1 MSPFAQS
8 LPFPFPPKLGI
19 SVLLI
24 FHAVGIAGLMS
35 PWADYIR
42 ALTPMHLLLCLV
54 VLMAFQPKYGAEFFA
69 FFLLCFTVGFAAE
82 WIGVHTGYLFGDYA
96 YGDVLGMK
104 VDGIPLLIGVN
115 WYLLSYVTSSFVRR
129 FKWSVWPSA
138 ILGAALMTGIDFLIE
153 PVAIRE
159 GFWHWNSVGIPW
171 TNYACWFLVSLP
183 LQFAAFRW
191 NRENNPM
198 ALWLLLSQI
207 AFFGI
212 LGFVQY

>member
-8 LPFPFPPKLGI
+8 LPFPFQARFGI
-19 SVLLI
+19 AVLLI
-24 FHAVGIAGLMS
+24 FHAVGVAGLMS
-35 PWADYIR
+35 PWAEYIR
-42 ALTPMHLLLCLV
+42 ALTPMHLLLCLF
-54 VLMAFQPKYGAEFFA
+54 VLMAFQAKYGAEFFA
-69 FFLLCFTVGFAAE
+69 FFLLCFTVGFTAE

-96 YGDVLGMK
+96 YGQVLGTK
-104 VDGIPLLIGVN
+104 IDGIPLLIGVN
-115 WYLLSYVTSSFVRR
+115 WYLLSYVTSAFVRR

-138 ILGAALMTGIDFLIE
+138 IVGAALMTGIDYLIE

-159 GFWHWNSVGIPW
+159 GFWHWNSIGIPW